1 MFGLKLLQHLFRQQI
16 QTGKELRFGDV
27 KHVVSHAVSQSLPH
41 PLRLK
46 NMQPKLRFHSLFSH
60 LFISEETKII
70 SVVFVSQL
78 LLDEEWAV
86 PAVPHRSGTGYSS
99 SRIGG

>member
-1 MFGLKLLQHLFRQQI
+1 MFELKLVQHLFRQQI
-16 QTGKELRFGDV
+16 QTGNELRFGDV
-27 KHVVSHAVSQSLPH
+27 KHTVSHVVSQSLPH
-41 PLRLK
+41 PPRLK
-46 NMQPKLRFHSLFSH
+46 NVQPKLRFYSLLSRP
-60 LFISEETKII
+60 FISEEIKII

-86 PAVPHRSGTGYSS
+86 PPVPHRTGTGYSS